1 LIPLAA
7 FKNDRDRE
15 TISSTSSM
23 RGHIGFEGMEKY
35 THENFEGKALLII
48 ITCCHSYHK

>member
-7 FKNDRDRE
+7 FKNERDRE

-23 RGHIGFEGMEKY
+23 RGHTGFEGMEKY
-35 THENFEGKALLII
+35 THENFEGKTLPLII
-48 ITCCHSYHK
+48 LFFNSYHK